1 MSTRLAGGPRALL
14 AGSVAL
20 AASPSYPAF
29 GRTPTPGYVLAT
41 ETPLPS
47 TKRQFTIAGLPAAEV
62 VTVFMVLNKS
72 TLAEDLRM
80 AFSIISQDSYTR
92 TWVGYTGRSYSDFLG
107 VTYNTYVDGFVHIAD
122 NQVLDGER
130 TVLLTAKM
138 GRNGV
143 SFYLDGTLQE
153 AVSLRNAQQR
163 LPWSDQVVVGG
174 ETGSTY
180 DWQGLI
186 SACYVYLGDLTDADR
201 TRTEGY
207 LRAKYPAIS

>member
-1 MSTRLAGGPRALL
+1 MSTRLASGPTALL

-20 AASPSYPAF
+20 AASASYPAF
-29 GRTPTPGYVLAT
+29 GRTPAPGFVLGF

-47 TKRQFTIAGLPAAEV
+47 TKQQFTIPGLPAAEI
-62 VTVFMVLNKS
+62 VTVFLVLNKS

-80 AFSIISQDSYTR
+80 AFSILTDGNFTR

-107 VTYNTYVDGFVHIAD
+107 ITYNTYVDGFVHVAD
-122 NQVLDGER
+122 NQVLDGEK
-130 TVLLTAKM
+130 TVLLTVRM
-138 GRNGV
+138 GRAGAT
-143 SFYLDGTLQE
+143 FYLKGVLQQS
-153 AVSLRNAQQR
+153 ASVRNAQQR

-186 SACYVYLGDLTDADR
+186 SACYLYLGDLNDDDR
-201 TRTEGY
+201 NRTEGY
-207 LRAKYPAIS
+207 LLAQYPAIS